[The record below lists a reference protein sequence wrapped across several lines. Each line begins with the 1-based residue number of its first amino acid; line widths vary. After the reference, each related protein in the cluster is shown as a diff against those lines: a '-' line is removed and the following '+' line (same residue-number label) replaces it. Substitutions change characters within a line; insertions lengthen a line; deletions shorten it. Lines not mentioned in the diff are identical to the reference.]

1 MGKKYF
7 AKYINGVSNIETII
21 RKAKVP
27 SMNVNKTVLNFKGSG
42 LNIIQ
47 AKILN
52 IVLSIRDEII
62 VETLFRNHRNFLL
75 VIIEIFS

>member
-1 MGKKYF
+1 MAVDYLS
-7 AKYINGVSNIETII
+7 A
-21 RKAKVP
+21 
-27 SMNVNKTVLNFKGSG
+27 LNTKGSG

-62 VETLFRNHRNFLL
+62 VETLFRKQRNFLL
-75 VIIEIFS
+75 CIECNCSYNFFY